1 MYANYLTSLRDEFCL
16 PVSLYVMPKDKRY
29 NTVKNLITGGFITRF
44 SEILDTIPKSTI
56 TRDLGMHHDTF
67 EKVIESPDRLTIT
80 DAFRIAS
87 FIEVDEMKLMEL
99 IHNEWKEKKVKRK
112 K

>member
-1 MYANYLTSLRDEFCL
+1 M

-29 NTVKNLITGGFITRF
+29 NTVKNLITGGFITKF
-44 SEILDTIPKSTI
+44 SEILDTMPKSVI
-56 TRDLGMHHDTF
+56 TKDLGMHHDTF

-80 DAFRIAS
+80 DAFRIAA

-99 IHNEWKEKKVKRK
+99 IHNEWKEKKAKRK